1 MERALINTPN
11 LSDASVTEELVQ
23 GDLDLLSSSRPSKTK
38 LKNSLERFRKF
49 TAEMVELPQGRFNQL
64 DFPEDIKEALTM
76 ARKLTSHGARRRQM
90 SFVARLVE
98 DLDIDAIRERVRN
111 LDHGIMP
118 KKSMPGSTPEAA
130 ALTEVEAMAKKLLDG
145 NDQTIFA
152 LSSRFDPSDRQSL
165 RHFLRKS
172 KKSLEAGGNRTE
184 LRKALASFLGTLHA
198 SEDWEESEEIF

>member
-23 GDLDLLSSSRPSKTK
+23 GDFDLLSSSRPSKTK

-98 DLDIDAIRERVRN
+98 DLDIEAIRERVRN

-118 KKSMPGSTPEAA
+118 KPMPGSTVEAA
-130 ALTEVEAMAKKLLDG
+130 ALTEVEAMAEKLLDG

-152 LSSRFDPSDRQSL
+152 LSSRFDPSERQSL

-172 KKSLEAGGNRTE
+172 KKSLGAGGNRTE

-198 SEDWEESEEIF
+198 SDDREESQEIF